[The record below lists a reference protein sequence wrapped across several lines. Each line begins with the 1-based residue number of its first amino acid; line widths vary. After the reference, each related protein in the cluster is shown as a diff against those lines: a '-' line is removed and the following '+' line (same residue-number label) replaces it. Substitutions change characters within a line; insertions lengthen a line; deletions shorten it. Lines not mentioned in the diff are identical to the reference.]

1 MKRFVAATLGL
12 TLCSTLALAQEVNKA
27 YTEGSVWFLSMIKVR
42 PGMGDVYLNEVL
54 PQRKKINE
62 EAKKQGLVL
71 SSHILSGLT
80 ANAGDFDILFLDEYK
95 NWAAFDGI
103 NAKYDAIAAQ
113 AIGTQEKQVQMMV
126 KRADVRDI
134 VGEKAM
140 QELLPK

>member
-1 MKRFVAATLGL
+1 MRRFTAAALGL
-12 TLCSTLALAQEVNKA
+12 ALCSTLALAQDTNKA
-27 YTEGSVWFLSMIKVR
+27 YTEGSVWFLSMIRVK
-42 PGMGDVYLNEVL
+42 PGMTDVYLNEVL

-95 NWAAFDGI
+95 NWAAFDGLS
-103 NAKYDAIAAQ
+103 AKYDAIAAKV
-113 AIGTQEKQVQMMV
+113 IGTPETQVQMMV
-126 KRADVRDI
+126 KRTDVRDI

>member
-1 MKRFVAATLGL
+1 MKRLTAAALGL
-12 TLCSTLALAQEVNKA
+12 ALASTLALAQDKA
-27 YTEGSVWFLSMIKVR
+27 YTEGSVWFLSMVKVK
-42 PGMGDVYLNEVL
+42 PGMTDVYLNEVL

-103 NAKYDAIAAQ
+103 SAKYDAIAAQ
-113 AIGTQEKQVQMMV
+113 VIGTQEKQVQMMV
-126 KRADVRDI
+126 KRADVREI

-140 QELLPK
+140 QEVLPK

>member
-1 MKRFVAATLGL
+1 MKRSIAAAIGL
-12 TLCSTLALAQEVNKA
+12 ALCSTLALAQDATKA
-27 YTEGSVWFLSMIKVR
+27 YTEGSVWFLSMVKVK

-54 PQRKKINE
+54 PQRKKITE

-103 NAKYDAIAAQ
+103 NARYDAIAAQ
-113 AIGTQEKQVQMMV
+113 VIGTQEKQVQMMV